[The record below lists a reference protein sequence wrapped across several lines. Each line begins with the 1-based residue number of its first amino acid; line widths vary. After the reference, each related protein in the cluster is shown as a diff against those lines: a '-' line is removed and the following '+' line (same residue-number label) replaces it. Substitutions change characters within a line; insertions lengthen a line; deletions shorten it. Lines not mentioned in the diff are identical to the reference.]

1 MAIFA
6 ADEGNVDGALSMLK
20 ESLRIFRDVGDRSA
34 VADTLGYFAAVLGAA
49 GRAQEAA
56 RLLAGGEALHEEF
69 GSSGAWPDKEN
80 EEALGRIRAQLEEIA
95 LAEAWAQGRALT
107 FDEAVALALDS

>member
-1 MAIFA
+1 LAIFA